1 MSIIEATTRPPRSR
15 RLPAWEVTTSG
26 ARDESADR
34 TNHFN
39 CNIVDMAL
47 RRTLHAAFKKSA
59 QALTYLVMAPFA
71 ALSALS
77 GLLFISIGTGVM
89 ALETLI
95 SVTGYKPNL
104 GGEFIKGFGVKLLPW
119 FNF

>member
-1 MSIIEATTRPPRSR
+1 
-15 RLPAWEVTTSG
+15 
-26 ARDESADR
+26 
-34 TNHFN
+34 
-39 CNIVDMAL
+39 
-47 RRTLHAAFKKSA
+47 
-59 QALTYLVMAPFA
+59 MAPFA